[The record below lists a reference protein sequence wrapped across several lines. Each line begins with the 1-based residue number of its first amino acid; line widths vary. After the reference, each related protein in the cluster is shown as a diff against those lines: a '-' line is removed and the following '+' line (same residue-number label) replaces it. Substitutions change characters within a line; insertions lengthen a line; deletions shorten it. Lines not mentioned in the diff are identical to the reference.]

1 MTTKKQLNSK
11 YKKLIMLK
19 KALNINSNTEI
30 NEDILIKFSNQNNSN
45 EIFLINYLVKQ
56 TLNAPKIIKQQNAK
70 LINA

>member
-56 TLNAPKIIKQQNAK
+56 TLNAPKIIKQKMQN
-70 LINA
+70 